1 MENELHVKFAVGKK
15 NEFPRDL
22 RLLTAVS
29 ASATTMAMA
38 TTSKKLD
45 LTAKRKKPSKREGNV
60 WMINVEGY
68 SAEMRKLYIATH
80 PVFSSAQLLWES
92 DHRQTPVPA
101 DLGLPSQAQV
111 EHYTRCWAQ
120 YRRQIDSA
128 ENPSPELQ
136 AISAIVFL
144 VQVLYL
150 PESGFSG
157 AIVGEELLDWLNT
170 TDVRPTSEE
179 MQEFAG
185 EEAWKLDGFWNY
197 LQRLVLRGHFVMA
210 TAMLQR
216 LMDQHPSAILS
227 NAVRTLLLPLLK
239 SFPKPS
245 DFTHQSRYEEA
256 RFGWDAEVKTARKS
270 FDGMLKSERGDWI
283 DAMRGIFDIMDGR
296 EERIYALVRDDG
308 IGWTEAI
315 GVWGV
320 WVDASMTRSDISER
334 VLDHILAELP
344 MDTTNNTEVLRAAL
358 MVGDAVKVLAV
369 AAESSSWLVAHL
381 VDMFQKMQFM
391 DEQYL
396 DGGEFSSIRSFY
408 LLGFCDH
415 LLADP
420 SLFEI
425 AFDYA
430 RHSGPA
436 GRIWLA
442 DNITKISLGLGP
454 ATAIP
459 DAEEEAQAGTPA
471 EEGMDLDVV
480 IGSKHDYLLPGDSR
494 QLEKLIR
501 DCISNNLEAELQ
513 DICKVASETFARQR
527 RYGWAVSY
535 AIRARDLRRL
545 RWISERL
552 LGEYVRYGTK
562 TFLQRAGQL
571 PNYFLLEGSE
581 DEVPMP
587 PDHALYAVPLK
598 FVCRYY
604 LFQKLYSESEW
615 AQAAELLVMLLKSRT
630 APKKWW
636 GVLLWDTLTFL
647 QEGDLLIDYD
657 DSLELLRCLEEIY
670 MGSSYGGADEY
681 LDGMVAMLSKG
692 EDIRAEE
699 RKRLEKEALD
709 KLSSVRLAL
718 AQQIARCCVISR

>member
-1 MENELHVKFAVGKK
+1 
-15 NEFPRDL
+15 
-22 RLLTAVS
+22 
-29 ASATTMAMA
+29 MA

-45 LTAKRKKPSKREGNV
+45 LTSKRKKPSKREGNV

-80 PVFSSAQLLWES
+80 PVFSSAQLLWEN
-92 DHRQTPVPA
+92 DRRDNPVPTE
-101 DLGLPSQAQV
+101 LGLPSQAQV
-111 EHYTRCWAQ
+111 SHYTRCWAQ

-128 ENPSPELQ
+128 PDPSPELQ
-136 AISAIVFL
+136 VISAIVFL

-157 AIVGEELLDWLNT
+157 GIVGEELLDWLNT
-170 TDVRPTSEE
+170 VDVRPTSEE

-185 EEAWKLDGFWNY
+185 EEPWKVDGFWTY
-197 LQRLVLRGHFVMA
+197 LQRLVLRGHFAMA
-210 TAMLQR
+210 TAVLQR

-227 NAVRTLLLPLLK
+227 SAVRTLLVPLIE

-245 DFTHQSRYEEA
+245 NFTHQTRYEEA
-256 RFGWDAEVKTARKS
+256 RFRWDAEVKTTRKS
-270 FDGMLKSERGDWI
+270 FEGMLKSERGDWV
-283 DAMRGIFDIMDGR
+283 DATRGVFEILDGQQ
-296 EERIYALVRDDG
+296 ERIYAIVRDDG

-320 WVDASMTRSDISER
+320 WVDPSMTRSDVSER

-358 MVGDAVKVLAV
+358 MAGDTVKVLAI
-369 AAESSSWLVAHL
+369 AAEGSSWLVAHL

-396 DGGEFSSIRSFY
+396 EGGEFGSIRSFY
-408 LLGFCDH
+408 ILDFCDH

-436 GRIWLA
+436 GRIWLS
-442 DNITKISLGLGP
+442 DNVTKISLGLGA

-459 DAEEEAQAGTPA
+459 DAEEEAQAA
-471 EEGMDLDVV
+471 SHAQEGMDLDVV
-480 IGSKHDYLLPGDSR
+480 IGTKHDYLLPGDSR

-501 DCISNNLEAELQ
+501 DCIANDLEAELQ

-527 RYGWAVSY
+527 KYGWAVSY
-535 AIRARDLRRL
+535 AIRARDMRRL

-552 LGEYVRYGTK
+552 LGEYVRYGAK

-581 DEVPMP
+581 DEEPMP

-604 LFQKLYSESEW
+604 LFQKLYSDSEW
-615 AQAAELLVMLLKSRT
+615 RQAAELLVMLLKSRT
-630 APKKWW
+630 ASKKWW
-636 GVLLWDTLTFL
+636 GVLLWDTISFL
-647 QEGDLLIDYD
+647 QEGDLLINYD

-670 MGSSYGGADEY
+670 IGSAQGGADEY
-681 LDGMVAMLSKG
+681 LDGMVAMLTKG
-692 EDIRAEE
+692 EAITTEE
-699 RKRLEKEALD
+699 RKRVEKEALE
-709 KLSSVRLAL
+709 KLSTVRLAL
-718 AQQIARCCVISR
+718 AQQIARCCILS